1 DLERMESDDLEISL
15 RELLPVRGCRTV
27 TLRRPGLE
35 AGFAVVEGHRRRRRT
50 GVDAAT
56 EELELRGATAAQAD
70 AGEEVATRN
79 ELRVHAERRDRQPG
93 ELTIRVSSSAV
104 ESKLISSFGDRSGRR
119 PSDVQ
124 TRTPPVNGI
133 GADMT
138 RPSSSWSSR
147 WSRYEAKTACP
158 LGDGSVH
165 QAPIRTRDVAANGSM
180 WYVSVGEDSRPGR
193 LSYNVTTARS
203 PS

>member
-1 DLERMESDDLEISL
+1 SPIRRRRRSPHAPTPQMTVARLHAMTNSAVLTTRPLVVDLLVAARRPPDLARMESDDLEISL

-27 TLRRPGLE
+27 ALRRPGLE

-93 ELTIRVSSSAV
+93 ELTIQSLELGGRVEV
-104 ESKLISSFGDRSGRR
+104 DQLVRG
-119 PSDVQ
+119 
-124 TRTPPVNGI
+124 
-133 GADMT
+133 
-138 RPSSSWSSR
+138 
-147 WSRYEAKTACP
+147 
-158 LGDGSVH
+158 
-165 QAPIRTRDVAANGSM
+165 
-180 WYVSVGEDSRPGR
+180 
-193 LSYNVTTARS
+193 
-203 PS
+203 